1 LSPSHGAPVPSPF
14 AANPTLYNWPHK
26 HTKFILYK
34 SHLSINQIN
43 FNFLLSHVITNIIII
58 KNLHDY

>member
-43 FNFLLSHVITNIIII
+43 LNFLLSHV
-58 KNLHDY
+58 